1 MKHYL
6 ESLVHRPQLLFYYFV
21 VRKYLDSRGTEKSG
35 NSNNNYKSKH
45 SMSEPD
51 QTELFS
57 LISYVVID
65 ENVMENLVVWADII
79 GTIARILV
87 SSSFIPN

>member
-1 MKHYL
+1 
-6 ESLVHRPQLLFYYFV
+6 
-21 VRKYLDSRGTEKSG
+21 
-35 NSNNNYKSKH
+35 
-45 SMSEPD
+45 MSEPD

-65 ENVMENLVVWADII
+65 ENVMEDLVVWADII
-79 GTIARILV
+79 GTIAGILV